1 MDVEEH
7 ADVPVAQERQTMTV
21 HCIIEGAVLAVA
33 GLIGWIVLKD
43 LFGEEDDTY
52 QGDRHEGLDEP

>member
-1 MDVEEH
+1 
-7 ADVPVAQERQTMTV
+7 MTV